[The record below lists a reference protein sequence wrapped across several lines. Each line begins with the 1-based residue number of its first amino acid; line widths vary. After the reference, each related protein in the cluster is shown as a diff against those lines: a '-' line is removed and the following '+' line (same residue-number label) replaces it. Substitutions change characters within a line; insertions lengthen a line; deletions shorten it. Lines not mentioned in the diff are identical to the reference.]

1 MNYAGQ
7 TSNATP
13 FQVATNSFGIFS
25 INSSGSGPGVITA
38 ANGDLFSVNSPAYA
52 AGSAI
57 IWGTGIGSS
66 PEDDGSA
73 PPQQINLSNVPLS
86 VYVGTQPATVTYRGR
101 STFTGE
107 DQINFVIPPGIVG
120 CYVPVTVAIR
130 DIVSNFV
137 MMPIGAAGQSC
148 PDPVAASPSPTGNV
162 TLMRSVAIGN
172 TVDTID
178 SGQAFFG
185 YPQLLTSGYIIP
197 PFIGNP
203 YSLPAGACIGD
214 VTVSLFGDVFGVSVL
229 DAGPAITITGPNG
242 VQQLPASHLY
252 SAQLASSSG
261 GNAQSLYLNAGAF
274 VVSGPG
280 GADVGLFSQS
290 FTIPTPL
297 TWTNPSSIST
307 VNRSAGLDVSWSG
320 GDPDGFVQ
328 IAGVRIT
335 GNLLTFICNVPISD
349 QHFTIPPFIL
359 LSFAPSTGTSTDS
372 LRLSSTSST
381 AFSAS
386 GISSGTINSIVTIS
400 KNVTYQ

>member
-1 MNYAGQ
+1 
-7 TSNATP
+7 
-13 FQVATNSFGIFS
+13 
-25 INSSGSGPGVITA
+25 
-38 ANGDLFSVNSPAYA
+38 
-52 AGSAI
+52 
-57 IWGTGIGSS
+57 
-66 PEDDGSA
+66 
-73 PPQQINLSNVPLS
+73 
-86 VYVGTQPATVTYRGR
+86 
-101 STFTGE
+101 
-107 DQINFVIPPGIVG
+107 
-120 CYVPVTVAIR
+120 
-130 DIVSNFV
+130 
-137 MMPIGAAGQSC
+137 MPIGAAGQSC
-148 PDPVAASPSPTGNV
+148 PDPVAASTSLTGNV

-172 TVDTID
+172 TVDTTD

-185 YPQLLTSGYIIP
+185 YPQLLASGYIIP
-197 PFIGNP
+197 PFIGNL

-214 VTVSLFGDVFGVSVL
+214 VTASLFGDVFGGSVL
-229 DAGPAITITGPNG
+229 DAGPAITIAGPNG

-261 GNAQSLYLNAGAF
+261 GNAQSLYLNAGAY

-280 GADVGLFSQS
+280 VADVGPFSQR

-297 TWTNPSSIST
+297 TWTNQGSLVT

-328 IAGVRIT
+328 IAGVRVT

-386 GISSGTINSIVTIS
+386 GISSGTINSVVTIS
-400 KNVTYQ
+400 TDVTYR